1 MNILFPV
8 IANLLLSLIILLISI
23 NIYTVYRRKYIL
35 WFVFALF
42 LLPVLFIYAIFES
55 LYLKNI
61 WGVLFYPLII
71 IIAEIAVIM
80 AQKNLLSSLKA
91 EEGEEYRL
99 LLREDIALIRAFG
112 KLANYFIGRIS
123 LLVGIKSVEEIL
135 DECIE
140 EYPILAGCYIGVDE
154 KLNTEAM
161 EAGMGE
167 VVEGRMEEICEAF
180 SYLIIKL
187 IDLYAAMVPYGEIVD
202 DMVKAIGRI
211 DKKIARYFMP
221 FILFKIILEPF
232 LREAKGDEL
241 RALRLSADIKGI
253 YIGRKGEIK
262 YHWIYRFE
270 EEEREEKFVELL
282 RIILAIFENSE
293 EIKKEIT
300 ESFRKL
306 PENVKENI
314 YRYEFIKKLP
324 KGILDEEKIVLM
336 SKERLIE
343 ELIDRQKKLEEAY
356 ERLAEA
362 KLDKMKSSFIDIIAH
377 EIKTP
382 LTAIKTYVDLMRKE
396 KLGKLTK
403 LQKEKLEKVAKNI
416 EKMTKLIDD
425 MLQIPTI
432 DAKELELRKELFEVK
447 DIMEK
452 IIDDTKEMAREK
464 KQKISVDVEPALTV
478 FGDKNLIEKAIK
490 NIVTNAIKYTPE
502 KGKISI
508 KAMREGNY
516 AHIQISDTGKGIE
529 KSEIDKIFEPFYS
542 RGGGAGLGLAIAKN
556 VVESHGGKIW
566 AESVVGKG
574 STFHIVLRRKRE

>member
-452 IIDDTKEMAREK
+452 IVDDVKEMAREK
-464 KQKISVDVEPALTV
+464 KQKISVDVEPGLTI

-529 KSEIDKIFEPFYS
+529 KSELEKIFEPFYS

>member
-1 MNILFPV
+1 
-8 IANLLLSLIILLISI
+8 
-23 NIYTVYRRKYIL
+23 
-35 WFVFALF
+35 
-42 LLPVLFIYAIFES
+42 
-55 LYLKNI
+55 
-61 WGVLFYPLII
+61 
-71 IIAEIAVIM
+71 
-80 AQKNLLSSLKA
+80 
-91 EEGEEYRL
+91 
-99 LLREDIALIRAFG
+99 
-112 KLANYFIGRIS
+112 
-123 LLVGIKSVEEIL
+123 
-135 DECIE
+135 
-140 EYPILAGCYIGVDE
+140 
-154 KLNTEAM
+154 
-161 EAGMGE
+161 
-167 VVEGRMEEICEAF
+167 
-180 SYLIIKL
+180 
-187 IDLYAAMVPYGEIVD
+187 
-202 DMVKAIGRI
+202 
-211 DKKIARYFMP
+211 
-221 FILFKIILEPF
+221 
-232 LREAKGDEL
+232 
-241 RALRLSADIKGI
+241 RLSADIKGI

-262 YHWIYRFE
+262 YHWIYRFD

-282 RIILAIFENSE
+282 KKILAIFENSE

-300 ESFRKL
+300 AFFRKL
-306 PENVKENI
+306 PENVKESI

-452 IIDDTKEMAREK
+452 IVDDVKEMAREK
-464 KQKISVDVEPALTV
+464 KQKISVDVEPGLTI

-502 KGKISI
+502 RGRISI
-508 KAMREGNY
+508 RAAREGNY
-516 AHIQISDTGKGIE
+516 AHIQISDTGRGIE
-529 KSEIDKIFEPFYS
+529 KSELDKIFEPFYS

-574 STFHIVLRRKRE
+574 SIFHIVLRRKRE

>member
-529 KSEIDKIFEPFYS
+529 KSELEKIFEPFYS

>member
-8 IANLLLSLIILLISI
+8 IANLLLSIIILLISI

-529 KSEIDKIFEPFYS
+529 KSELEKIFEPFYS

>member
-8 IANLLLSLIILLISI
+8 IANLFLSIIILLISI

-529 KSEIDKIFEPFYS
+529 KSELEKIFEPFYS